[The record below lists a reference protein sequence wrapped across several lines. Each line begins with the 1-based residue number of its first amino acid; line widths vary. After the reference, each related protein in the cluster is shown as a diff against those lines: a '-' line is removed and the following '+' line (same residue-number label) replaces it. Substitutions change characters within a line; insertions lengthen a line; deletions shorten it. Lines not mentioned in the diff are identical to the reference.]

1 LADVVLVTGQVMPHG
16 PATEN
21 LLLAEALARR
31 GITTVVE
38 PWGSPGS
45 VAGRVVVVRTT
56 WDYTEHVSDFLDW
69 TRRAAATT
77 TLVNPAEIIE
87 WNSHK
92 SYLLDLAYAAVPV
105 MPTEL
110 IRNGITEAD
119 RREVLEEYDGD
130 IVIKPAV
137 SVGAIGTIRT
147 SAASDLATAHLRA
160 LTETGDALVQPFEPA
175 ILDGETSLIYFGGEL
190 SHAVRKIPAGGDYR
204 VQVFHGGVVKPH
216 VPTEA
221 ERQVADAALAAV
233 AGELAYARVDLVEAA
248 RGPVLMELELIE
260 PQLFLD
266 EPGDSADRFADHLA
280 HLL

>member
-16 PATEN
+16 PAVEN
-21 LLLAEALARR
+21 LLLVDALARR
-31 GITTVVE
+31 GVAAAIE
-38 PWGSPGS
+38 PWGSPE
-45 VAGRVVVVRTT
+45 ATQGRVVVVRTT
-56 WDYTEHVSDFLDW
+56 WDYTEHLSEFLEW
-69 TRRAAATT
+69 TRHAAATT

-110 IRNGITEAD
+110 IGKGTVEAEQRD
-119 RREVLEEYDGD
+119 VLEEYDGD
-130 IVIKPAV
+130 VVIKPAV
-137 SVGAIGTIRT
+137 SVGAIGTIRAA
-147 SAASDLATAHLRA
+147 AASDAAAAHLRG
-160 LTETGDALVQPFEPA
+160 LTEAGDALIQPFEPA
-175 ILDGETSLIYFGGEL
+175 VVDGETSLIYFGGEY
-190 SHAVRKIPAGGDYR
+190 SHAVRKIPAEGDYR
-204 VQVFHGGVVKPH
+204 VQVFYGGFVTPH
-216 VPTEA
+216 VATEA
-221 ERQVADAALAAV
+221 ERQVADAAIAAV
-233 AGELAYARVDLVEAA
+233 PSELAYARVDLVEAA